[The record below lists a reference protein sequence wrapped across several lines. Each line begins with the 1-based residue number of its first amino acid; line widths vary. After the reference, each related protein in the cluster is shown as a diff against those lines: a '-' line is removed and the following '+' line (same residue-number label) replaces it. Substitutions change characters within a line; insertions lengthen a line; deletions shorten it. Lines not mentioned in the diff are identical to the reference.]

1 MRGPKSRYRRPNQ
14 SQNFNRFVAF
24 CHEYRPVSQDWDFA
38 LQNELMSQS
47 SSSIYF
53 ENFPSEWDTKVLWN
67 VFMKFSIVDEIFILN
82 KHKRQA
88 KRFGFIRI
96 PRRENPRV
104 VLHVVDGCGIGVHDR
119 IPFNPSTSEQRNVDG
134 GFDIHPGGPCSS
146 GNMVVGKT
154 GNLVVVAVCPLGGN
168 VVLFTFNSK
177 DIMDGFINIEG
188 SWLSQLVID
197 LKPWEAIH
205 TPSKSSGSSDT
216 ISSDEDGDNPDD
228 LERGG
233 ENDGGEVNGLNI
245 DGNRSPYAN
254 NTANMHEDED
264 NGKMKDGCT
273 DMGKTNVLKSSSDNL
288 KC

>member
-1 MRGPKSRYRRPNQ
+1 
-14 SQNFNRFVAF
+14 
-24 CHEYRPVSQDWDFA
+24 
-38 LQNELMSQS
+38 MSQS

-67 VFMKFSIVDEIFILN
+67 VFTKFSIVDEIFILN
-82 KHKRQA
+82 KHNRQA

-119 IPFNPSTSEQRNVDG
+119 IPSNPSTSEKRNVDG

-168 VVLFTFNSK
+168 VVLFTFDSK
-177 DIMDGFINIEG
+177 EILDGFINIEG

-205 TPSKSSGSSDT
+205 KPSKSGSSDT

-228 LERGG
+228 LEHG
-233 ENDGGEVNGLNI
+233 
-245 DGNRSPYAN
+245 
-254 NTANMHEDED
+254 ANMHEDED

-273 DMGKTNVLKSSSDNL
+273 NMGKTNVLKSSSDNL